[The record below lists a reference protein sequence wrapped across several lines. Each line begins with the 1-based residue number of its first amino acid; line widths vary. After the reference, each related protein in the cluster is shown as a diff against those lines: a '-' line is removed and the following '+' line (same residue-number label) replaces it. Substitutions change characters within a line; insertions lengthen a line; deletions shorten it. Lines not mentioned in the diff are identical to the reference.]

1 LGDSS
6 LTTSLRK
13 RVAQIGVVL
22 YILGMTVPYFYYLV
36 PGSLSLAVAIFFS
49 SGVFVLLI
57 AGLLP
62 SRKEEEWGC
71 IWPLSGYDNAI
82 DAIYT
87 RGPWLMRFEELDE
100 IDKERGVSTA
110 MTEMFGEHSLG

>member
-1 LGDSS
+1 MS
-6 LTTSLRK
+6 LKK

-22 YILGMTVPYFYYLV
+22 YILGTVVSLVFYLV
-36 PGSLSLAVAIFFS
+36 PDSLTLPVAIVNS

-87 RGPWLMRFEELDE
+87 RGPWLMRFQEADE
-100 IDKERGVSTA
+100 IDMEGRISRA
-110 MTEMFGEHSLG
+110 MTTMFGEDGIS